1 MTLRDFVKT
10 YEEFE
15 WESGEVVVVD
25 QRYAVNF
32 IFTCKDGELKNPLC
46 EFVLRNL
53 NECLTVK
60 SIRGCNQRRR
70 WSLHYKI
77 IRLPQSGT

>member
-32 IFTCKDGELKNPLC
+32 IFTCKDGELKNPLMRVC
-46 EFVLRNL
+46 SEKFERMFDREVYSWL
-53 NECLTVK
+53 
-60 SIRGCNQRRR
+60 
-70 WSLHYKI
+70 
-77 IRLPQSGT
+77 QSTKTMVITL